1 MLIAQIVN
9 TPRCAHPME
18 QGELWTVFR
27 RGSQKSQNSQAR
39 DRDDLRATRARNRH
53 EELEE
58 QDERTAIT

>member
-1 MLIAQIVN
+1 
-9 TPRCAHPME
+9 ME

-27 RGSQKSQNSQAR
+27 RGSQKSPNSQAR

-58 QDERTAIT
+58 QDERTALT